1 MLVFR
6 NSQQK
11 PAGAWDQ
18 FLGHLLGKNPRL
30 DGRSVAPLKR
40 KTTVL
45 LAEHEA
51 SVREFSALVLRSLG
65 CRVLEAADGR
75 EALAMVRRYRRRQI
89 DLMVTDLLMPVVGG
103 KELADRLLKAV
114 PDSRVLVSGTYP
126 ESMARRLF
134 QLGDNVTFLQKPYTS
149 QALAQKVQQLLAIPV

>member
-75 EALAMVRRYRRRQI
+75 EALAMVRRLPGAGERHLSGI
-89 DLMVTDLLMPVVGG
+89 HGAP
-103 KELADRLLKAV
+103 AV
-114 PDSRVLVSGTYP
+114 STG
-126 ESMARRLF
+126 
-134 QLGDNVTFLQKPYTS
+134 
-149 QALAQKVQQLLAIPV
+149 